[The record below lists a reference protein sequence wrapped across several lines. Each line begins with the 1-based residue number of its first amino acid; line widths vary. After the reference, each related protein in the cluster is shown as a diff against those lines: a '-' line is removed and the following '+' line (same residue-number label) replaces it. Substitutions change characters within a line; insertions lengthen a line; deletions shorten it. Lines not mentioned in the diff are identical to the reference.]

1 VPNESALASFEDG
14 RFEPVGGHELK
25 GIEVMWVIADCLI
38 TPTSMAE
45 DVSNGSV
52 YVTEI
57 FTGRVMRV
65 TLP

>member
-1 VPNESALASFEDG
+1 
-14 RFEPVGGHELK
+14 
-25 GIEVMWVIADCLI
+25 MWVIADCLI